1 MGAGGAGES
10 AMTTPMGAV
19 ITAMRPMSREAIQV
33 LLRWVG
39 SGRGWVD
46 AGVRVRRGF
55 MLECGQVGGG
65 VASLT

>member
-1 MGAGGAGES
+1 
-10 AMTTPMGAV
+10 
-19 ITAMRPMSREAIQV
+19 V